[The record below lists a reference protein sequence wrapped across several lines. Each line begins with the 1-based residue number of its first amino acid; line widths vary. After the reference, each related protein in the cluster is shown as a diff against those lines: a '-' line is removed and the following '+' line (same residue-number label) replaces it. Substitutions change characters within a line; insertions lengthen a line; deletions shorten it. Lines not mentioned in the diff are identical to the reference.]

1 MAITRYTNK
10 DGLVET
16 YGPRAASDDAKFP
29 RKLSTGGAVQALV
42 LPFSY
47 SDITA
52 DSSTGFYDADA
63 SGGSTPDS
71 FSDAVNYIPAGST
84 IVNAYLTTR
93 TAWGGTATLDIG
105 FWTKAG
111 VVVDIDALYDGLD
124 VDHTDTGM
132 LTVGAM
138 PLPNGVAVQN
148 TTGTFDP
155 DWHDTLSATTA
166 NLYIRVCNADAGTLT
181 AGDSTLVVEYIP
193 PMA

>member
-1 MAITRYTNK
+1 MVTRFTNA

-16 YGPRAASDDAKFP
+16 YGPRAAGDDSKFP
-29 RKLSTGGAVQALV
+29 RIDASNSMVRSLV

-47 SDITA
+47 SDVTA
-52 DSSTGFYDADA
+52 SSGTGFYDADA

-71 FSDAVNYIPAGST
+71 FSSAVNSIPAGST

-93 TAWGGTATLDIG
+93 TAWAGTATLDIG
-105 FWTKAG
+105 FWTQAG
-111 VVVDIDALYDGLD
+111 VVIDIDALYDGLD

-148 TTGTFDP
+148 TSGTFDP
-155 DWHDTLSATTA
+155 DWHDSLSATTA
-166 NLYIRVCNADAGTLT
+166 PLYIRVCNADAGTLT
-181 AGDSTLVVEYIP
+181 AGASTLVVEFIP
-193 PMA
+193 PVA

>member
-1 MAITRYTNK
+1 MVTRYTNA

-16 YGPRAASDDAKFP
+16 YGPRDADDDSKFP
-29 RKLSTGGAVQALV
+29 RKVSTRGAVQALV

-52 DSSTGFYDADA
+52 DSGTGFYDADA
-63 SGGSTPDS
+63 SGGSTVDS
-71 FSDAVNYIPAGST
+71 FSSAVNAIPAGST

-93 TAWGGTATLDIG
+93 TAWAGTATIDIG
-105 FWTKAG
+105 FWTQAG
-111 VVVDIDALYDGLD
+111 VVIDIDALYDGLD

-138 PLPNGVAVQN
+138 PKPNGVAVQT

-155 DWHDTLSATTA
+155 DWHDTVSATTA
-166 NLYIRVCNADAGTLT
+166 PLYIRVCNADAGTLT
-181 AGDSTLVVEYIP
+181 AGASTLVVEYLP